1 MVVVGTVSKSMEAL
15 SLRTTVH
22 EALRSSHSWKAQS
35 EAPGI
40 QLRQLGVIIVPFNR
54 TRPLREDSSS

>member
-15 SLRTTVH
+15 SSVQQSTKPCDPRIHGKLR
-22 EALRSSHSWKAQS
+22 AKPR
-35 EAPGI
+35 GI